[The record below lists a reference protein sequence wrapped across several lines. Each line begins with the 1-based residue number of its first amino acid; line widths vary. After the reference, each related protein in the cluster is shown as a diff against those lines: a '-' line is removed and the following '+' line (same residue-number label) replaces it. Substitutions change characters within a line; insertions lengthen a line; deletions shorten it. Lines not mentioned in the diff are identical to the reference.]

1 MEKTGKY
8 LVAIVGRPNVGK
20 STLFNRLVGSRQ
32 AILSEIPGT
41 TRDVLF
47 GNVTWGKTS
56 FAIADTAGIESEVQ
70 TELEKDIL
78 AQTQLAVDSADLILF
93 LADARTGLQPDDKAA
108 AALIRKLSKPVILV
122 INKAEGTKYDQLV
135 YEFHQLGLGEPQ
147 LVSAIQGRGVGDV
160 LDELVKK
167 LKKIRKIIKV
177 TKLAK
182 DAKPVVRVSILGR
195 PNVGKSTL
203 FNQLTGSKRAIV
215 SNQPGTTRDALTGK
229 IIEDDVEIEIT
240 DTAGLRRPGKI
251 EKGIE
256 YFSSLR
262 ALRSL
267 QNVDIA
273 LLLMEAD
280 EGVISQDMRVAQ
292 MILSEDKGL
301 ILVINK
307 WDAVEKDDKLMAE
320 YERYLAQKFPFVP
333 WAPRVYVSALTGQRA
348 DKIIS
353 AIKTVWHSMNE
364 KIPTRHLNQI
374 ISSAIAAK
382 APKGPRKM
390 PKIYFSSIKRVNPPT
405 ITLKVN
411 YPEEIHFSYLRY
423 LEKKVRDHYP
433 LIGAPIRWE
442 IIKSSNKTE

>member
-32 AILSEIPGT
+32 AILSDIPGT

-47 GNVTWGKTS
+47 GNVSWDKTS
-56 FAIADTAGIESEVQ
+56 FAIADTAGIESDIQ
-70 TELEKDIL
+70 TDLEKDIL

-93 LADARTGLQPDDKAA
+93 LADAKTGLQPDDKAA

-135 YEFHQLGLGEPQ
+135 YEFHQLGLGEPR
-147 LVSAIQGRGVGDV
+147 LISAIQGRGIGEI
-160 LDELVKK
+160 LDEIVKR
-167 LKKIRKIIKV
+167 LKKIRKVGKTV
-177 TKLAK
+177 LAK

-203 FNQLTGSKRAIV
+203 FNQLMGSKKAVV
-215 SNQPGTTRDALTGK
+215 SNQPGTTRDAITARIPG
-229 IIEDDVEIEIT
+229 EDVDIEIT

-251 EKGIE
+251 ERGIE

-280 EGVISQDMRVAQ
+280 EGVIAQDMKVAQ
-292 MILSEDKGL
+292 MILSEDRGL

-307 WDAVEKDDKLMAE
+307 WDAVDKDDKLMAE
-320 YERYLAQKFPFVP
+320 YERYLAQKFPFAP

-353 AIKTVWHSMNE
+353 TIKTVWHSMNE
-364 KIPTRHLNQI
+364 KIPTKQLNQI

-382 APKGPRKM
+382 PPLGPRKL
-390 PKIYFSSIKRVNPPT
+390 PKIYFSSIKRVNPST

-423 LEKKVRDHYP
+423 LEKKIRERYP
-433 LIGAPIRWE
+433 LVGAPIRWD
-442 IIKSSNKTE
+442 IIKSSNKNE

>member
-32 AILSEIPGT
+32 AILSDIPGT

-47 GNVTWGKTS
+47 GSVTWGKTS
-56 FAIADTAGIESEVQ
+56 FAIADTAGIESEVRSD
-70 TELEKDIL
+70 LEKDIL
-78 AQTQLAVDSADLILF
+78 AQTQLAIDSADLILF
-93 LADARTGLQPDDKAA
+93 LADAKTGLQPDDKAA
-108 AALIRKLSKPVILV
+108 AALIRRLSKPVILV

-135 YEFHQLGLGEPQ
+135 YEFHQLGLGDPQ
-147 LVSAIQGRGVGDV
+147 LISAIQGRGIGDI

-167 LKKIRKIIKV
+167 LKKIRKTGKAS
-177 TKLAK
+177 KLGK

-203 FNQLTGSKRAIV
+203 FNQLIGSKRAIV
-215 SNQPGTTRDALTGK
+215 SNQPGTTRDAIVGRVNS
-229 IIEDDVEIEIT
+229 DEIEIEFT

-251 EKGIE
+251 GRGIE

-280 EGVISQDMRVAQ
+280 EGVIAQDMKVVQ

-320 YERYLAQKFPFVP
+320 YERYLSQKFPFIP

-348 DKIIS
+348 DKII
-353 AIKTVWHSMNE
+353 ATIKTVWQSLNA
-364 KIPTRHLNQI
+364 KIPNKHLNQI
-374 ISSAIAAK
+374 ISSAVQAK
-382 APKGPRKM
+382 LPTGPRKI
-390 PKIYFSSIKRVNPPT
+390 PKIYFSSIKQVNPPT

-433 LIGAPIRWE
+433 LIGAPLRWE
-442 IIKSSNKTE
+442 IIKSSNKI

>member
-32 AILSEIPGT
+32 AILSDIPGT

-56 FAIADTAGIESEVQ
+56 FAIADTAGIESDVQ
-70 TELEKDIL
+70 SDLEKDIL

-108 AALIRKLSKPVILV
+108 AALIRKRSKPVMLV

-135 YEFHQLGLGEPQ
+135 YEFHQLGLGEPH
-147 LVSAIQGRGVGDV
+147 LVSAIQGRGIGDI
-160 LDELVKK
+160 LDDLIKK
-167 LKKIRKIIKV
+167 LKKIRKVSKAEKIG
-177 TKLAK
+177 K

-203 FNQLTGSKRAIV
+203 LNQLTGRKLSMV
-215 SNQPGTTRDALTGK
+215 SNQPGTTRDAVTGR
-229 IIEDDVEIEIT
+229 ISTGEVDIELT

-251 EKGIE
+251 KKGIE

-280 EGVISQDMRVAQ
+280 EGVIAQDMKVAQ
-292 MILSEDKGL
+292 MILSEDRGL

-307 WDAVEKDDKLMAE
+307 WDAVEKDDKSMSE
-320 YERYLAQKFPFVP
+320 YDRYLSQMFPFVP

-348 DKIIS
+348 DKIID

-364 KIPTRHLNQI
+364 KIPTKDLNRI

-382 APKGPRKM
+382 LPKGPRKI

-423 LEKKVRDHYP
+423 LEKKVREHYP
-433 LIGAPIRWE
+433 LPGAPIRWE
-442 IIKSSNKTE
+442 IIKSSNKI

>member
-32 AILSEIPGT
+32 AILSDIPGT

-47 GNVTWGKTS
+47 GSVTWGKTS
-56 FAIADTAGIESEVQ
+56 FAIADTAGIESEVRSD
-70 TELEKDIL
+70 LEKDIL
-78 AQTQLAVDSADLILF
+78 AQTQLAIDSADLILF
-93 LADARTGLQPDDKAA
+93 LADAKTGLQPDDKAA
-108 AALIRKLSKPVILV
+108 AALIRRLSKPVILV

-135 YEFHQLGLGEPQ
+135 YEFHQLGLGDPQ
-147 LVSAIQGRGVGDV
+147 LISAIQGRGIGDI

-167 LKKIRKIIKV
+167 LKKIRKTGKAS
-177 TKLAK
+177 KLGK

-203 FNQLTGSKRAIV
+203 FNQLIGSKRAIV
-215 SNQPGTTRDALTGK
+215 SNQPGTTRDAIVGRVNS
-229 IIEDDVEIEIT
+229 DEIEIEFT

-251 EKGIE
+251 GRGIE

-280 EGVISQDMRVAQ
+280 EGVIAQDMKVVQ

-307 WDAVEKDDKLMAE
+307 WDAVEKDDKLMAG
-320 YERYLAQKFPFVP
+320 YERYLSQKFPFIP

-348 DKIIS
+348 DKII
-353 AIKTVWHSMNE
+353 ATIKTVWQSLNA
-364 KIPTRHLNQI
+364 KIPNKHLNQI
-374 ISSAIAAK
+374 ISSAVQAK
-382 APKGPRKM
+382 LPTGPRKI
-390 PKIYFSSIKRVNPPT
+390 PKIYFSSIKQVNPPT

-433 LIGAPIRWE
+433 LIGAPLRWE
-442 IIKSSNKTE
+442 IIKSSNKI

>member
-32 AILSEIPGT
+32 AILSDIPGT

-47 GNVTWGKTS
+47 GNVTWNKTS

-78 AQTQLAVDSADLILF
+78 AQTKLAADSADLILF
-93 LADARTGLQPDDKAA
+93 LADAKTGLQPDDKAA

-135 YEFHQLGLGEPQ
+135 YEFHQLGLGEPR
-147 LVSAIQGRGVGDV
+147 LISAIQGRGIGDI

-167 LKKIRKIIKV
+167 LRKIRKVGKV
-177 TKLAK
+177 VKLAK
-182 DAKPVVRVSILGR
+182 DTKPVIRVSLLGR

-203 FNQLTGSKRAIV
+203 FNQLIGSKRAIV
-215 SNQPGTTRDALTGK
+215 SNQPGTTRDAVTGR
-229 IIEDDVEIEIT
+229 IISDDADIEFT
-240 DTAGLRRPGKI
+240 DTAGLRKPGKI
-251 EKGIE
+251 GTGIE

-262 ALRSL
+262 ALRAL
-267 QNVDIA
+267 QDVDMA

-280 EGVISQDMRVAQ
+280 EGVIAQDMKVAQ
-292 MILSEDKGL
+292 MILAEDKGL

-307 WDAVEKDDKLMAE
+307 WDAIEKDDRMMAE

-348 DKIIS
+348 DKIIA

-364 KIPTRHLNQI
+364 KIPTKQLNQI
-374 ISSAIAAK
+374 ISGAIAAK
-382 APKGPRKM
+382 PPLGPHKI

-423 LEKKVRDHYP
+423 LDKKIRDHYP

-442 IIKSSNKTE
+442 IVKSSNKI

>member
-1 MEKTGKY
+1 MNKTGKY

-47 GNVTWGKTS
+47 GNVVWDKTS
-56 FAIADTAGIESEVQ
+56 FTIADTAGIETEVQ
-70 TELEKDIL
+70 TDLEKDIL
-78 AQTQLAVDSADLILF
+78 AQTQLAIDSADLILF
-93 LADARTGLQPDDKAA
+93 LADAKTGLQPDDKAA
-108 AALIRKLSKPVILV
+108 AELIRKLSKPVILV

-147 LVSAIQGRGVGDV
+147 LISAIQGRGIGDI
-160 LDELVKK
+160 LDELIKK
-167 LKKIRKIIKV
+167 LKKVRKVGKV

-182 DAKPVVRVSILGR
+182 DAKPIIRVSILGR

-203 FNQLTGSKRAIV
+203 FNQLIGSKRALV
-215 SNQPGTTRDALTGK
+215 SNQPGTTRDVLTGR
-229 IIEDDVEIEIT
+229 ITGEDADIEIT

-251 EKGIE
+251 GKGIE

-267 QNVDIA
+267 QDVDIA

-280 EGVISQDMRVAQ
+280 EGVIAQDMKVTQ
-292 MILSEDKGL
+292 MILAADKGL

-348 DKIIS
+348 DKIITT
-353 AIKTVWHSMNE
+353 IKTVWHSMNQ
-364 KIPTRHLNQI
+364 KIPTKQLNQI

-382 APKGPRKM
+382 LPKGPRKI
-390 PKIYFSSIKRVNPPT
+390 PKIYFSSVKRVSPPT

-423 LEKKVRDHYP
+423 LEKKVREHYP

-442 IIKSSNKTE
+442 IVKSSNKTE